1 MESPAKTNT
10 KILMDIEYSIKELH
24 TSVNALKYEI
34 QFIKSNLHTKPID
47 IEKIKNDIVIVE
59 EEEPIKSWFWN
70 S

>member
-34 QFIKSNLHTKPID
+34 QFIKSNLHTKPIEIKKD
-47 IEKIKNDIVIVE
+47 IEEETPESIKNWWW
-59 EEEPIKSWFWN
+59 SA
-70 S
+70 